1 MFKNDQEKQEAITHL
16 PTLKDHPGWKFIERA
31 LDADV
36 AQLEAQLFER
46 KDFTSLEEVYKI
58 QDLTDATKAFK
69 NLPDKI
75 VAEAKDKPPEQED
88 NDPY

>member
-1 MFKNDQEKQEAITHL
+1 MFKNDQEKQDAITHL
-16 PTLKDHPGWKFIERA
+16 PTLKDNPGWKFIERA

-36 AQLEAQLFER
+36 AQLEDQLHER
-46 KDFTSLEEVYKI
+46 KDFASLEEVYKI
-58 QDLTDATKAFK
+58 QDLRDAAIAFK

-75 VAEAKDKPPEQED
+75 VAEAKDEPPEQED